1 MSGRGNQLT
10 RCTTAATLALVR
22 SLLVVSA
29 AALVLLAPGS
39 AAGDDLSRLV
49 GTVGPGFTIVLGD
62 ATGKRVESI
71 PSGRYELLVH
81 DLSPEH
87 NFVLGNK
94 ATGERYVDSGVEF
107 VGDKTVTIDLPV
119 GRYGYACSPHFEVMN
134 GSLTVFRATSPVVT
148 KTLRASV
155 GAGVTLSARRV
166 GAGPY
171 RLTVVDR
178 SKSRNFHLVGFGVN
192 RKTGKTFRGSV
203 TWTIN
208 LAPGT
213 YRFGSDPKLTG
224 RLVVT

>member
-10 RCTTAATLALVR
+10 RCLARRDPGPVR
-22 SLLVVSA
+22 SLLVLGT
-29 AALVLLAPGS
+29 ALLLLLAPGS
-39 AAGDDLSRLV
+39 AAGDDVSRLV

-62 ATGKRVESI
+62 AAGKRVESI

-94 ATGERYVDSGVEF
+94 ATAERYIDTGVEF
-107 VGDKTVTIDLPV
+107 VGDKTVTIDLAV

-134 GSLTVFRATSPVVT
+134 GSLTVFRATPPVVT
-148 KTLRASV
+148 KNLRASV
-155 GAGVTLSARRV
+155 GTGVSLSSKRV

-192 RKTGKTFRGSV
+192 RKTGRTFTGSV
-203 TWTIN
+203 TWTIR

>member
-1 MSGRGNQLT
+1 MHHRGDPG
-10 RCTTAATLALVR
+10 LVR
-22 SLLVVSA
+22 SLLVLGTA
-29 AALVLLAPGS
+29 TLLLLAPGR
-39 AAGDDLSRLV
+39 AAGDDLTRLV

-87 NFVLGNK
+87 NFVLGSK
-94 ATGERYVDSGVEF
+94 STGERYIDTGVQF
-107 VGDKTVTIDLPV
+107 VGDKTVTIDLAV

-134 GSLTVFRATSPVVT
+134 GNLTVYRATPPVVT
-148 KTLRASV
+148 RNLRASV
-155 GAGVTLSARRV
+155 GAAVTLSAKRV

-178 SKSRNFHLVGFGVN
+178 SKTRNFHLVGFGVN
-192 RKTGKTFRGSV
+192 RKTGKPFTGSV
-203 TWTIN
+203 TWTIE
-208 LAPGT
+208 LAPGM

>member
-1 MSGRGNQLT
+1 MRLGRDPGH
-10 RCTTAATLALVR
+10 VR
-22 SLLVVSA
+22 SLAMLPAV
-29 AALVLLAPGS
+29 VLLLLASGN
-39 AAGDDLSRLV
+39 AAGEDLSRLV
-49 GTVGPGFTIVLGD
+49 ATVGPGFTIDLGD
-62 ATGKRVESI
+62 ANGVHVSSI

-94 ATGERYVDSGVEF
+94 GTGERYVDSGVEF
-107 VGDKTVTIDLPV
+107 VGDKTVTVDLPV
-119 GRYGYACSPHFEVMN
+119 GKYGYACSPHFQIMN
-134 GSLTVFRATSPVVT
+134 GNLTVFRATPPVVT

-155 GAGVTLSARRV
+155 GTGVSLSAKRV

-203 TWTIN
+203 TWTIQ